1 MLNYR
6 EHYLCRAFVDYLFDN
21 DAKVASYEN
30 QSHAKVRVQ
39 NPYPIYDHNGQN
51 QLKSISYL

>member
-21 DAKVASYEN
+21 DAKVASCEN
-30 QSHAKVRVQ
+30 HTMPRLEYKTHTLFMTIMAK
-39 NPYPIYDHNGQN
+39 
-51 QLKSISYL
+51 IS